1 MRSAGEAPE
10 GTTELVFD
18 VTDAEAIARAA
29 AGIER
34 LDALVDNAGI
44 AIAAPLEFLPPDE
57 LTRQLDVNVV
67 GQLRVL
73 QAFLPA
79 LRETR
84 GRVVLMGSIAGRSAL
99 PFLGAYAMSKFALE
113 AMADALRVE
122 LAPWGMHVVI
132 VEPGHDRD
140 ADLDEAAAGRRRS
153 CRPQATE
160 LYGER
165 LDAFRRARGRALVE
179 ARRARRR
186 CVAEGGRARA
196 DRAKPK
202 TRYVVGPDAKRR
214 ARVQRLP
221 DRPATACCRG
231 SSSGSEGHRSRA
243 ALRLRAAGAGRVRL
257 VGLAARRGAD
267 RCRGGRLL
275 GRFHRARR
283 RPGGCR
289 IPGGSGAS

>member
-1 MRSAGEAPE
+1 VYASVRNAGEAPD

-29 AGIER
+29 SGVER

-44 AIAAPLEFLPPDE
+44 AIAAPLEFLPPEE
-57 LTRQLDVNVV
+57 LARQLDVNVI

-79 LRETR
+79 LREAR

-113 AMADALRVE
+113 AMADSLRVE

-132 VEPGHDRD
+132 VEPGTIATPIWTKPQRSAD
-140 ADLDEAAAGRRRS
+140 ALPPRAA
-153 CRPQATE
+153 E

-165 LDAFRRARGRALVE
+165 MDAFRRLAAQRSSSKAAPVDS
-179 ARRARRR
+179 
-186 CVAEGGRARA
+186 VAEVVEHALTS
-196 DRAKPK
+196 DRPK
-202 TRYVVGPDAKRR
+202 TRYLVGPDAKRR

-221 DRPATACCRG
+221 DRARD
-231 SSSGSEGHRSRA
+231 RVLSRF
-243 ALRLRAAGAGRVRL
+243 LFGR
-257 VGLAARRGAD
+257 
-267 RCRGGRLL
+267 
-275 GRFHRARR
+275 
-283 RPGGCR
+283 
-289 IPGGSGAS
+289 